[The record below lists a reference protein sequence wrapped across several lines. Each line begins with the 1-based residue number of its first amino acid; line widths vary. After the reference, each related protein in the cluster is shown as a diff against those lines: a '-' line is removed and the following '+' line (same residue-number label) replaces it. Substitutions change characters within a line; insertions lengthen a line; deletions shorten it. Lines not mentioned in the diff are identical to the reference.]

1 MEQVILKAE
10 HRETGRHSAK
20 KTRKD
25 GKVPGIFYGF
35 GKSNVNI
42 AFDARTLV
50 KFLHSEHTLLT
61 LEIDGE
67 QTQALVRSF
76 DKDPITSIITHV
88 DIMAVS
94 MDRPVDVK
102 VPIVFTGTPIG
113 VKTKGGIVQHDMIE
127 FHIKCLPAHIPPH
140 LEVNIDNLDLGQAIH
155 IRDLKYDDI
164 TLLNPP
170 SESVCTVVIPK
181 ALEAVLAE
189 AQTETA
195 EPELIGA
202 KEKEEG
208 AEEGKDEKK
217 EESPKAEKKEA
228 TKGDKKEGAKSQ
240 KK

>member
-10 HRETGRHSAK
+10 KRETSRHSAK
-20 KTRKD
+20 KARKE
-25 GKVPGIFYGF
+25 GKVPGVFYGF
-35 GKSNVNI
+35 GKSNVNV

-61 LEIDGE
+61 LDLEGE
-67 QTQALVRSF
+67 QTQALIRSF
-76 DKDPITSIITHV
+76 DKDPVTSAITHV
-88 DIMAVS
+88 DVMAVA

-102 VPIVFTGTPIG
+102 VPIVFVGTPVG

-155 IRDLKYDDI
+155 VRDLKYENI

-189 AQTETA
+189 AAAETA

-208 AEEGKDEKK
+208 AEEGKK
-217 EESPKAEKKEA
+217 EEPAKAEKK
-228 TKGDKKEGAKSQ
+228 
-240 KK
+240 